1 MTVRKGAGGM
11 TGTMKAVVF
20 DRPYSMEVREV
31 PIPEIG
37 EDQALVRVEAVG
49 ICGTDVHLYEGD
61 FVPRFPLI
69 PGHEFAGVIE
79 KVGSAVEGFRPGDRV
94 AVDPSIFCESCYFC
108 NQNLQNHCENWNALG
123 VTRPGAFAQ
132 YVAVPKKGLFHIRN
146 LSFSEGAFVEPL
158 ACVVYGQERARPR
171 LGDEVLIFGCGPIGL
186 LHLQLIRLAGA
197 VSVTMVDKRQDRLD
211 LARRLGADHVVL
223 ADETQQERLR
233 EIAPRG
239 FDVVIDAT
247 GVPKVVESAI
257 QYVKNAGKML
267 FFGVC
272 PNESAITINP
282 YEVYKRDLELIGSF
296 ALNKNFQAALNI
308 LESGAIDVKP
318 LIGAT
323 VNLEEFPQA
332 LQAMAQGKAPMKI
345 QVDPQSRQ
353 PAGQL
358 KLDGAA

>member
-1 MTVRKGAGGM
+1 
-11 TGTMKAVVF
+11 MKAVVF
-20 DRPYSMEVREV
+20 DRPYSVEVREV
-31 PIPEIG
+31 PVPEIT
-37 EDQALVRVEAVG
+37 EDQALVRVEAAG

-69 PGHEFAGVIE
+69 PGHEFAGVVE
-79 KVGSAVEGFRPGDRV
+79 KVGSNVKGFKPGDRV
-94 AVDPSIFCESCYFC
+94 AVDPSVFCEHCYFC
-108 NQNLQNHCENWNALG
+108 HQNRGNHCENWNGLG
-123 VTRPGAFAQ
+123 VTLPGAFAE
-132 YVAVPKKGLFHIRN
+132 YVAVPGKNLFPIRN
-146 LSFSEGAFVEPL
+146 LSFAEGAFVEPL

-197 VSVTMVDKRQDRLD
+197 VSVTMVDKRPDRLQ
-211 LARRLGADHVVL
+211 LARQLGAQHVVM
-223 ADETQQERLR
+223 ADEGQQERLKS
-233 EIAPRG
+233 IAPYG

-247 GVPKVVESAI
+247 GVPKVVESAV
-257 QYVKNAGKML
+257 QYVKSGGKLL

-272 PNESAITINP
+272 PNKSAITINP

-318 LIGAT
+318 LIGMT
-323 VNLEEFPQA
+323 VNLEDFPKA

-345 QVDPQSRQ
+345 QVDPQCRQ
-353 PAGQL
+353 PAVHWDL
-358 KLDGAA
+358 IGAA